1 MELAIM
7 NQPVT
12 MSSLEL
18 VSFINDNRQEGEA
31 ILRHDSFMAKVPNV
45 LGEGVQKYLDT
56 YIHPQNSQK
65 YLHYLFPKREACLMA
80 MSYSYELQAKVFDK
94 MTELENQLNKQEPR
108 FQIPNTLAGALRLAA
123 EQAEELEKQA
133 LLIEQQKPAVEF
145 VSRYV
150 EAKSTKAISDVA
162 KILGVKRNVFIEWLV
177 ERQYIFKRSG
187 NYLPYAE
194 YEKYFEVKTGEAH
207 GHAYHQTK
215 FNCPGIAWVS
225 SKWNKA
231 QGN

>member
-1 MELAIM
+1 MELILT
-7 NQPVT
+7 NGVLT
-12 MSSLEL
+12 MTSLEL
-18 VSFINDNRQEGEA
+18 VAFINDFKNPLECDN
-31 ILRHDSFMAKVPNV
+31 LTHSNFMAKVPKV
-45 LGEGVQKYLDT
+45 LGRAGLIQMNDT
-56 YIHPQNSQK
+56 YVHPQNGQT
-65 YLHYLFPKREACLMA
+65 YPMYRFPKREACLMA
-80 MSYSYELQAKVFDK
+80 MSYSYDIQAKIFDRWQ
-94 MTELENQLNKQEPR
+94 ELEAKQEPR
-108 FQIPNTLAGALRLAA
+108 FQVPNTLAGALRLAA

-187 NYLPYAE
+187 SYLPYST
-194 YEKYFEVKTGEAH
+194 YDQYFEVKTGEAN
-207 GHAYHQTK
+207 GHVFSQTK
-215 FNCPGIAWVS
+215 FTPAGIEWVS

-231 QGN
+231 QGD